1 MRELPTHPRRL
12 AEGDRPAAVGPVN
25 VSEYSRPQVISMRRG
40 LITEIKPFP
49 DRPGGLVPEPSHLA
63 MPSFAEPHLHPDR
76 AYVGSPRPPRSLEDA
91 IETGARPEGYIPE
104 TAAERAR
111 KLFSTLSTNGAT
123 RARGHV
129 GCHPEHIAAP
139 RWEVMGEVREQMK
152 KVMEIELVA
161 FAVADTLTD
170 REETSRLH
178 RDLSMGRYQL
188 IGGSPNHDSRPS
200 ESISS
205 MMELAVR
212 TGVEVDVH
220 IDETL
225 DPSRLL
231 MDFALD
237 EVERR
242 RLEGR
247 VSFSHCCLLSAL
259 GEQQTRSLA
268 RRMAGLGITVNCQ
281 PRTNLILHEYRVHS
295 PRRAL
300 APINLLIDEGVHVRL
315 GVDNVD
321 DTFCPFPTADPL
333 EVGYL
338 ARLAGHLY
346 DDAFLLSALSDG
358 RSAPR
363 SGERADLAF
372 VEAKTLNEAL
382 SIRPARITM
391 REGVV
396 VASGSN

>member
-1 MRELPTHPRRL
+1 MEPPTHPRRL
-12 AEGDRPAAVGPVN
+12 AEGDRPAVIGPVK
-25 VSEYSRPQVISMRRG
+25 VPEYSGPRTVAIHGG
-40 LITEIKPFP
+40 LITGIKPFP
-49 DRPGGLVPEPSHLA
+49 DRPGRPVSAPSHLA
-63 MPSFAEPHLHPDR
+63 LPSFAEPHLHPDR
-76 AYVGSPRPPRSLEDA
+76 AYVGSPRPPRSLDDA
-91 IETGARPEGYIPE
+91 IEGGAKPEGYNAD
-104 TAAERAR
+104 TADERAR
-111 KLFSTLSTNGAT
+111 RLYSTLLANGAT

-129 GCHPEHIAAP
+129 LCYPGHIATP

-152 KVMEIELVA
+152 EVMEIELVA
-161 FAVADTLTD
+161 FAVLDTLAD

-178 RDLSMGRYQL
+178 RDLIMGRYQL
-188 IGGSPNHDSRPS
+188 IGGSPNHDSRPR
-200 ESISS
+200 ESITS

-225 DPSRLL
+225 DPTRLL

-242 RLEGR
+242 PLEGR
-247 VSFSHCCLLSAL
+247 VSFSHCCLLSVL
-259 GEQQTRSLA
+259 PEQQTRSMA
-268 RRMAGLGITVNCQ
+268 RRMAGLGVTVNCQ

-295 PRRAL
+295 PQRAL

-346 DDAFLLSALSDG
+346 DDAHLISALSDG
-358 RSAPR
+358 RPTLR
-363 SGERADLAF
+363 SGESADLTLVA
-372 VEAKTLNEAL
+372 ANSLNEAL
-382 SIRPARITM
+382 SLRPARITI

>member
-1 MRELPTHPRRL
+1 
-12 AEGDRPAAVGPVN
+12 
-25 VSEYSRPQVISMRRG
+25 MRRG
-40 LITEIKPFP
+40 FITEVKPFP
-49 DRPGGLVPEPSHLA
+49 DPLGEPVPEASHLA

-76 AYVGSPRPPRSLEDA
+76 AYVGSPRPPRSLDDA
-91 IETGARPEGYIPE
+91 IEAGARPEGYIAD

-111 KLFSTLSTNGAT
+111 RLFSTLLANGAT

-129 GCHPEHIAAP
+129 GYHPKHVAAP
-139 RWEVMGEVREQMK
+139 RWGVMGEVRERMK
-152 KVMEIELVA
+152 KVMEVELVA
-161 FAVADTLTD
+161 FAVLDTLTD
-170 REETSRLH
+170 REETARLYE
-178 RDLSMGRYQL
+178 DLTIGRYQL
-188 IGGSPNHDSRPS
+188 IGGSPNHDSRPR

-205 MMELAVR
+205 MMDLAVR
-212 TGVEVDVH
+212 TGVDVDVH

-225 DPSRLL
+225 DPARLL

-237 EVERR
+237 EVESRS
-242 RLEGR
+242 LEGR

-259 GEQQTRSLA
+259 PEQQTRLLA

-300 APINLLIDEGVHVRL
+300 APINLLVDEGVHVRL

-346 DDAFLLSALSDG
+346 DDPRLISALSDG
-358 RSAPR
+358 RSTLR
-363 SGERADLAF
+363 SGERADLTL
-372 VEAKTLNEAL
+372 VEANTLNEAL
-382 SIRPARITM
+382 SLRPGRITM

>member
-1 MRELPTHPRRL
+1 MEPPIHPRRL
-12 AEGDRPAAVGPVN
+12 VEGDRPVAVGPVR
-25 VSEYSRPQVISMRRG
+25 VPEYSGPQAISIHRG
-40 LITEIKPFP
+40 LIKEVRPFP
-49 DRPGGLVPEPSHLA
+49 DQPGEPVSEPSHLA
-63 MPSFAEPHLHPDR
+63 LPSFAEPHLHPDR
-76 AYVGSPRPPRSLEDA
+76 AYLGSSRPPRSLDDA
-91 IETGARPEGYIPE
+91 IEAGARPEGYIAE
-104 TAAERAR
+104 TAAERATR
-111 KLFSTLSTNGAT
+111 LFSALVANGAT

-129 GCHPEHIAAP
+129 GRHPGHVAAP
-139 RWEVMGEVREQMK
+139 RWQVMGEVRERMK

-161 FAVADTLTD
+161 FAVLDTLAD
-170 REETSRLH
+170 REEASRIH
-178 RDLSMGRYQL
+178 RDLSKGRYQL

-205 MMELAVR
+205 MMDLAAR

-225 DPSRLL
+225 DPTRLL

-247 VSFSHCCLLSAL
+247 VSFSHCCLLSVL
-259 GEQQTRSLA
+259 PERQTRSMA
-268 RRMAGLGITVNCQ
+268 RRMAELGVTVNCQ

-295 PRRAL
+295 PQRAL

-346 DDAFLLSALSDG
+346 QDARLISALSDG
-358 RSAPR
+358 RSTLR
-363 SGERADLAF
+363 SGESADLTLVA
-372 VEAKTLNEAL
+372 ANSLNEAL
-382 SIRPARITM
+382 SHRPARITM

>member
-1 MRELPTHPRRL
+1 MKEPSTHPQRL
-12 AEGDRPAAVGPVN
+12 AEGDRPAAIGPVK
-25 VSEYSRPQVISMRRG
+25 VPEYPGPQVISIRRG
-40 LITEIKPFP
+40 FITEIQPFP
-49 DRPGGLVPEPSHLA
+49 DRLGRSVPEPSHLA

-76 AYVGSPRPPRSLEDA
+76 AYVGSPRPPRSLDDA
-91 IETGARPEGYIPE
+91 IEVGARPEGYIAD

-111 KLFSTLSTNGAT
+111 RLFSTLLTNGAT

-129 GCHPEHIAAP
+129 GCYPEHVAGP
-139 RWEVMGEVREQMK
+139 RWKVMGEVREQMK
-152 KVMEIELVA
+152 EVMEIELVA
-161 FAVADTLTD
+161 FAVVDTLTD

-178 RDLSMGRYQL
+178 RDLSIGRYQL
-188 IGGSPNHDSRPS
+188 IGGSPNHDSRPRD
-200 ESISS
+200 SISS

-225 DPSRLL
+225 DPARLL

-237 EVERR
+237 EVESR

-259 GEQQTRSLA
+259 PEQQTRSLA

-321 DTFCPFPTADPL
+321 DTFCPFPTADTL

-338 ARLAGHLY
+338 ARVAGHLY
-346 DDAFLLSALSDG
+346 DDARLISSLSDG
-358 RSAPR
+358 RSTLR
-363 SGERADLAF
+363 SGEKADLTL
-372 VEAKTLNEAL
+372 VEANTLNEAL
-382 SIRPARITM
+382 SIRPGRITM
-391 REGVV
+391 RNGVV